1 MSRIVVLISG
11 TRKRRYPLTADAALQ
26 DFYLID
32 GVRWTVVAVLT
43 TTDEILSPER
53 VPA

>member
-1 MSRIVVLISG
+1 MSARAVVLISG
-11 TRKRRYPLTADAALQ
+11 TRKRTHQVPLGTDLQ

-32 GVRWTVVAVLT
+32 GTRWTVVAVLT
-43 TTDEILSPER
+43 TEDVPLTAS